1 VRGTSHGLVQVLLL
15 LLLGGC
21 RSQPAPELG
30 DGQSHVSKQ
39 THERAEERRQMVER
53 QLVARDIVDARVLAA
68 MLAVPRHRFMPE
80 SMAALAYVDAAQP
93 IGHEVTISQP
103 YIVAL
108 MSQLADLQPGERVLE
123 IGTGSGYQAAVLAE
137 LGAKVYTIERVEVLA
152 RRAEAKLRELG
163 HDDVE
168 VRYGDGYLGW
178 PEHAPFD
185 AILLT
190 AAPPKVPEALT
201 DQLAVGGKL
210 IAPVGRDVGW
220 QQLIVIER
228 TATGL
233 ERETVLDVGFVPML
247 PGTTPD

>member
-1 VRGTSHGLVQVLLL
+1 MLPFLLV
-15 LLLGGC
+15 GGC
-21 RSQPAPELG
+21 RSQPAPSLG
-30 DGQSHVSKQ
+30 DGRSQVSKQ
-39 THERAEERRQMVER
+39 THERADERKQMVQR
-53 QLVARDIVDARVLAA
+53 QLVARDIVDERVLAA

-80 SMAALAYVDAAQP
+80 SMAALAYVDGAQP

-108 MSQLADLQPGERVLE
+108 MSQLADLQPGEKVLE

-137 LGAKVYTIERVEVLA
+137 LGAKVYTIERIELLA

-163 HDDVE
+163 YDDVQ
-168 VRYGDGYLGW
+168 VRYADGYLGW

-233 ERETVLDVGFVPML
+233 EREKVLDVGFVPML
-247 PGTTPD
+247 HGTTPE